1 MGKFSKVCRLRYENL
16 SRIHLSLYFST
27 LKSESIILIKT
38 AFHDDD
44 EYNDEE
50 IHNADDNDYNVGD
63 GFGSA
68 DNPEDKLVM
77 HLNISCLYPPLAK
90 RRNLQFIA
98 DGDA

>member
-1 MGKFSKVCRLRYENL
+1 M
-16 SRIHLSLYFST
+16 
-27 LKSESIILIKT
+27 IKT

-44 EYNDEE
+44 EYDEKE

-98 DGDA
+98 GGDAQIALQYINMHQMAGHHDIFEREVFYGKPEI